1 MSLDKVEKFPFFP
14 PLGRFTRSA
23 VGLWEGA
30 AVARLLPPALIL
42 FTQPLLFLSV
52 RPLPPFADLSGSSS
66 TPSLVFSVRGLHRFH
81 SPPSFVVEP
90 PVGGNR
96 QGGESEAVE
105 EERHRGSGEV
115 DGLMESVGQDRS
127 FIRGENKTSL
137 LPFAVPSGNKLLFS
151 PCSLKSFSSDAA
163 QETKSTPRSEPPAL
177 RLPQPLR
184 SFRGCESGK

>member
-1 MSLDKVEKFPFFP
+1 M
-14 PLGRFTRSA
+14 G
-23 VGLWEGA
+23 GA

-42 FTQPLLFLSV
+42 FIQPLLFLSV

-66 TPSLVFSVRGLHRFH
+66 TPSLVFSVHRLLRFH
-81 SPPSFVVEP
+81 SAPSFFVEP

-127 FIRGENKTSL
+127 FIRGENKTNL
-137 LPFAVPSGNKLLFS
+137 LPFAVPPGNELLFS
-151 PCSLKSFSSDAA
+151 PCSLKCLFSDAA
-163 QETKSTPRSEPPAL
+163 HEIKCTPRSEPPAL
-177 RLPQPLR
+177 RLPQPLC